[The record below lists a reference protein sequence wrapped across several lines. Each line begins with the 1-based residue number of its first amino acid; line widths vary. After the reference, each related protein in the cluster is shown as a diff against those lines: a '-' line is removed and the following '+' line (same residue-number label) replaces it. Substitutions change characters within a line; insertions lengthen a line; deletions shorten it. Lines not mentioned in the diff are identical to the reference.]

1 MSHEMVWTKIHDER
15 EALLAELEQL
25 SDEQWRSPSLCEGWT
40 IQDVVAH
47 LASGASTSKADVAKL
62 VLKHKGDFQAVTDA
76 GVAEYSKGTPAET
89 LAAFKAVLHER
100 TAPLSGEAMLGDTL
114 VHAEDIRRPLGL
126 TREYPLETLR
136 ELGDYYKDSSGLGVK
151 KLIDGLHL
159 MATDQ
164 KWDHGKG
171 EIVQGPLLALIMTMT
186 GRAEYLDDLA
196 GDGLPEYREADAVG
210 LASRLRAAGH
220 SAERVA
226 ALLTQKRLQAR
237 AQEKFGEFAEGMLF
251 TPDGLEQASRLE
263 VAATHAGRYATASL
277 ATVHDLGCGIGADAM
292 TMSSL
297 GVTVHGVDV
306 DPVTAAIADANL
318 RPWPDSRARPGRDG
332 RWPRRLRPARR
343 RARPPAGSRRRSA

>member
-1 MSHEMVWTKIHDER
+1 MGFHPASRVVPPSSHDAFIAGSPSSDFPRANGRGAVSRFTRSDGRSLAVSADWSQDSAPTKGNVMSHEMVWTKIHDER

-62 VLKHKGDFQAVTDA
+62 VLKHKGDFQAVIDA

-151 KLIDGLHL
+151 KRIDGLHL

-196 GDGLPEYREADAVG
+196 GDGLPEYRA
-210 LASRLRAAGH
+210 RL
-220 SAERVA
+220 
-226 ALLTQKRLQAR
+226 TK
-237 AQEKFGEFAEGMLF
+237 
-251 TPDGLEQASRLE
+251 
-263 VAATHAGRYATASL
+263 
-277 ATVHDLGCGIGADAM
+277 
-292 TMSSL
+292 
-297 GVTVHGVDV
+297 
-306 DPVTAAIADANL
+306 
-318 RPWPDSRARPGRDG
+318 
-332 RWPRRLRPARR
+332 
-343 RARPPAGSRRRSA
+343 